1 MNKDRKSKVLEACSM
16 IEQGDDLEAE
26 LTSLVAQSMQI
37 GYDMA
42 KMASNSQSED

>member
-1 MNKDRKSKVLEACSM
+1 MSKDRKDKVLEVCAM
-16 IEQGDDLEAE
+16 VDQQDDLEAE

-42 KMASNSQSED
+42 KMADKSQGES